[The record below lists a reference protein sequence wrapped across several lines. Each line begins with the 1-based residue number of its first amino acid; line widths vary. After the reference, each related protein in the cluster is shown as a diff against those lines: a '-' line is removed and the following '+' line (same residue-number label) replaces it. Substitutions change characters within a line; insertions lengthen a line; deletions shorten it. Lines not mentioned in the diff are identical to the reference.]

1 MALVVVLGMAVLV
14 YDFSLPKCFPAL
26 SSSQI
31 SPTDRNM
38 KTKCK
43 DLSVCMCVLTHSE
56 A

>member
-14 YDFSLPKCFPAL
+14 YVLQKCFPAL

-31 SPTDRNM
+31 SPTDRNL
-38 KTKCK
+38 KTKYK